1 MIPAVDRNFPS
12 ELRLKPSWFRVKHAL
27 GQNVTLLGDTGQSC
41 WLQQCS
47 FIDQVIHELD
57 TGMIKLSVLLWLLWL
72 CGGWHHVQSASF
84 EERSTSSK
92 TVKWQLVRGNP
103 SKLQAHCP
111 APSGGWLTGVVSSK
125 PPPPPLGAGTV
136 YCPLLVPN
144 RSCLTFVGVAHP

>member
-27 GQNVTLLGDTGQSC
+27 GQNVTMLGGTGQSC

-72 CGGWHHVQSASF
+72 CGGLHHVQSASF
-84 EERSTSSK
+84 FVGGSK
-92 TVKWQLVRGNP
+92 TVKWQLVGRTHQNSRSIAQTTAGVG
-103 SKLQAHCP
+103 LQVCR
-111 APSGGWLTGVVSSK
+111 
-125 PPPPPLGAGTV
+125 PPPPLGAGTV